1 MTATARRR
9 AAWAIAVLV
18 VVSIAILSL
27 RRIDFGRVV
36 LAMRDVQVGWV
47 LAALV
52 AFMAILPL
60 WAVQWSIL
68 APKVP
73 GNTVAR
79 MLGVTSV
86 MSSTLNTTPFFVGE
100 AAGIVLLVTRI
111 GVSRA
116 AAISITLMDQLLVGL
131 AKITVLSTAALLLT
145 LPDWMRSGWET
156 LVAGVVLLLILSA
169 LAAWQHERLVAF
181 AERSLPPRY
190 ALAIG
195 NLGRALSPLRSPTR
209 GGGALLL
216 ALAKKLAEILA
227 ILCVQRAFGITL
239 PFSSSVLL
247 LAALNLATLLPIVPG
262 NIGVYEGAVVLVYTR
277 LGLSAERAVSVA
289 LVQHACYFV
298 ALALPGYLWAASA
311 AASRVRTAAP

>member
-239 PFSSSVLL
+239 PFSSAVLL